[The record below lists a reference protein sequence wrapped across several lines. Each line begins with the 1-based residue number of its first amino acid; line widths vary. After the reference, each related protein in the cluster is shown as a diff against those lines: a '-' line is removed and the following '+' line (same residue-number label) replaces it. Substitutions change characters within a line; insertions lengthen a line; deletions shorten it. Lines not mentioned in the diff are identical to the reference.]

1 MDLSEHRSQL
11 ESILEMEMKD
21 VIPLCEEKVSKLKD
35 LLGLDYTPHIFYNKT
50 NIILVDNIEYDKLKT
65 VVDKLEDVL
74 KLEMSQFN
82 LNLFIGNYINCSKLK
97 LILGV

>member
-21 VIPLCEEKVSKLKD
+21 VKPLDEDKVDKLKSI
-35 LLGLDYTPHIFYNKT
+35 LGLDYTPHIFYNST
-50 NIILVDNIEYDKLKT
+50 NIILVDNLEYDKLKT
-65 VVDKLEDVL
+65 VVDKIEDVL

-82 LNLFIGNYINCSKLK
+82 LHLFIGNYINCSKLK
-97 LILGV
+97 SIIGV